1 MNLEGILPFSHQLL
15 RKVIFP
21 GDLVI
26 DATCG
31 NGHDTLFLAQLVGP
45 NGKVYAYD
53 IQQTAIEK
61 TEARLDEA
69 SCKNQVLLFK
79 KSHAELAAD
88 VSEPVRAVI
97 YNLGYLPGGD
107 KSITTLEESTLES
120 ISAALEKLMVG
131 GLVILV
137 IYHGHEAGKLEK
149 EAILNYVSH
158 LPQEKF
164 SVLQYGFINQRNLP
178 PFVVAIEKR

>member
-1 MNLEGILPFSHQLL
+1 MQLVATGMIRFFLRSSLDRMVKFTPTTYNKPQL
-15 RKVIFP
+15 RKQKHA
-21 GDLVI
+21 L
-26 DATCG
+26 TK
-31 NGHDTLFLAQLVGP
+31 LLAKIKFCSL
-45 NGKVYAYD
+45 
-53 IQQTAIEK
+53 
-61 TEARLDEA
+61 
-69 SCKNQVLLFK
+69 K

>member
-1 MNLEGILPFSHQLL
+1 
-15 RKVIFP
+15 
-21 GDLVI
+21 
-26 DATCG
+26 
-31 NGHDTLFLAQLVGP
+31 
-45 NGKVYAYD
+45 
-53 IQQTAIEK
+53 
-61 TEARLDEA
+61 
-69 SCKNQVLLFK
+69 
-79 KSHAELAAD
+79 
-88 VSEPVRAVI
+88 
-97 YNLGYLPGGD
+97 
-107 KSITTLEESTLES
+107 
-120 ISAALEKLMVG
+120 MVG